1 MINYR
6 GFNSYLFTILVSIGP
21 LLSILHLDLGRPG
34 GGGGEG
40 GYLRY
45 QTPVLPVLTWSFSTV
60 SRLGNI
66 ALRTSDLVLYNLAL
80 AT

>member
-34 GGGGEG
+34 GGR

-60 SRLGNI
+60 SSLGNT

>member
-34 GGGGEG
+34 GGG
-40 GYLRY
+40 YLRY

-60 SRLGNI
+60 SSLGNT

>member
-34 GGGGEG
+34 GGGEG
-40 GYLRY
+40 VP
-45 QTPVLPVLTWSFSTV
+45 TLPDTSTT
-60 SRLGNI
+60 
-66 ALRTSDLVLYNLAL
+66 RTNLVILNC
-80 AT
+80 

>member
-34 GGGGEG
+34 HRGSQRHLSTENS
-40 GYLRY
+40 
-45 QTPVLPVLTWSFSTV
+45 VLKIHVTLYARCDLSKWE
-60 SRLGNI
+60 SRKTNFR
-66 ALRTSDLVLYNLAL
+66 A
-80 AT
+80 

>member
-34 GGGGEG
+34 GGGGRG
-40 GYLRY
+40 PGVP
-45 QTPVLPVLTWSFSTV
+45 TLPDTSTT
-60 SRLGNI
+60 
-66 ALRTSDLVLYNLAL
+66 RTNLVILNCQ
-80 AT
+80 

>member
-6 GFNSYLFTILVSIGP
+6 GFDSYLFTILVSIGP
-21 LLSILHLDLGRPG
+21 LLSILHLDLGRRG
-34 GGGGEG
+34 GGGGG

-60 SRLGNI
+60 SSLGNT
-66 ALRTSDLVLYNLAL
+66 ALRTSDLVL
-80 AT
+80 